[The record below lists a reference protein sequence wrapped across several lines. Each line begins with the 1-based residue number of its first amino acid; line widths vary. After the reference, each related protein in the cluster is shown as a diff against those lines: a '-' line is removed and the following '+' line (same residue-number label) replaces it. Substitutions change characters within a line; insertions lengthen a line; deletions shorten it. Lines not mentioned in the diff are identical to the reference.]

1 MNWLKQFLA
10 RPWAS
15 IIALKYYTLFGMPY
29 YKMII
34 FRIGRGECGVD
45 AHYNIHFI
53 YELDNAYAQAESDYY
68 NANLEDQAKVAIYM
82 YHTVGNIAEKY
93 MPLEELVVDGHDIE
107 TDVPPMAFRD
117 GGEPVTTVVDLAEH
131 PGNIAAKSPLDV
143 KMG

>member
-45 AHYNIHFI
+45 AHFNIHFI
-53 YELDNAYAQAESDYY
+53 YELDNAYAQADSDYY
-68 NANLEDQAKVAIYM
+68 DANLEDEAKVAIYM
-82 YHTVGNIAEKY
+82 YDTVGNIAEKY
-93 MPLEELVVDGHDIE
+93 MPLEELVVDGNDID

-117 GGEPVTTVVDLAEH
+117 GGESATTVVDLANRS
-131 PGNIAAKSPLDV
+131 GNTKSGSSLDV
-143 KMG
+143 EMG